1 MRGELDPQGQ
11 IFSYFSPESRVPAE
25 HPLRGIKKHTD
36 RVLKELSGKL
46 DALYATTG
54 RASIPPER
62 LLKGQLLMAL
72 YSVRSDRLF
81 CQMLDYNILFRWF
94 LDMSLE
100 DAGLDQSNFSRL
112 RERLVHEDLA
122 QRFFDAIVKV
132 SREEDLL
139 SSEHLTVDGTLI
151 EAWAGAKS
159 FKPKD
164 GPPPPPDG
172 RGGVNFRGTPR
183 TNETHGSTTDPEAKS
198 ARRGKGKEAKLCFG
212 GHALMENRHGLCVD
226 IRVSSAL
233 ETEPAAAVELLK
245 RQGRK
250 RLKPS
255 SLAADKGYHSHAFVD
270 FLRNQGIRPHIAQID
285 GRCTPGLDGRTT
297 RHPSYWISQKKR
309 KRVEEIFGWMK
320 AYGGLRR
327 TRFRGI
333 ARVQLHAYLVGAA
346 YNLLRL
352 SRLRPVP
359 I

>member
-1 MRGELDPQGQ
+1 MRGRVDPQGQ
-11 IFSYFSPESRVPAE
+11 MFSYFSPESRVPAD
-25 HPLRGIKKHTD
+25 HPLRSIKVHTE
-36 RVLKELSGKL
+36 RVLKELSEEFE
-46 DALYATTG
+46 ALYARSG
-54 RASIPPER
+54 RPSIPPEQ

-72 YSVRSDRLF
+72 YSVRSDRQF

-112 RERLVHEDLA
+112 RERLVKEDLA
-122 QRFFDAIVKV
+122 QRFFDAIVKAA
-132 SREEDLL
+132 RREDLL
-139 SSEHLTVDGTLI
+139 SSDHLTVDGTLI

-172 RGGVNFRGTPR
+172 RGGVDFRGTPR
-183 TNETHGSTTDPEAKS
+183 TNDTHGSTTDPDAKS

-212 GHALMENRHGLCVD
+212 GHALMENRNGLCVD

-233 ETEPAAAVELLK
+233 ETETAAAVELLK
-245 RQGRK
+245 RQLRK
-250 RLKPS
+250 RRKPAS
-255 SLAADKGYHSHAFVD
+255 VGADKGYHSAAFVN
-270 FLRNQGIRPHIAQID
+270 FLRRKGIRPHIAQID
-285 GRCTPGLDGRTT
+285 GRSTVGLDARTT
-297 RHPSYWISQKKR
+297 RHASYWISQRKR

-327 TRFRGI
+327 TRFRGL

-346 YNLLRL
+346 YNLLRI

-359 I
+359 G